1 MFQLKISLDL
11 WLIKQNIM
19 VKKNFWRYCL
29 QCFSSSRI
37 LEDHIK
43 NGLAINHTKSVSLP
57 HEVGSNEFKNLKIL
71 SSTTAVNLSQRQ
83 RVGYQSNQKLLH
95 HYQHAK
101 NQLNS

>member
-29 QCFSSSRI
+29 QCFSTSRI

-43 NGLAINHTKSVSLP
+43 NGLAINHIKSVPLP
-57 HEVGSNEFKNLKIL
+57 HEGRYNEFENLKVL
-71 SSTTAVNLSQRQ
+71 SSTTAVNLK
-83 RVGYQSNQKLLH
+83 VKDTE
-95 HYQHAK
+95 
-101 NQLNS
+101 

>member
-57 HEVGSNEFKNLKIL
+57 HEGGSNEFKNLKIL
-71 SSTTAVNLSQRQ
+71 SSTTAVNLK
-83 RVGYQSNQKLLH
+83 VKDTE
-95 HYQHAK
+95 
-101 NQLNS
+101 